1 MKPVDLAGAPLT
13 ALDAAWADA
22 RRADTPDSRAAWLRA
37 ADALAA
43 TPGLPRLRAVAVYRA
58 LADDL
63 TPTTDDDRARAEFM
77 FRFAP
82 TRDARIEALAARF
95 AAKLAV
101 TDGDFARYAGVVVA
115 ECAADRGAW
124 DDAEARLTSA
134 LAVER
139 GRTTVLEGRICSSL
153 AQVYRAQGR
162 DYEGLMLARRA
173 VAVADVTGPDT
184 ARALAAFRV
193 VDTLKTLCEWE
204 ACDVVLERFEAA
216 LRRLP
221 EGEGVVLRRR
231 LAHHRTLQAVRRGD
245 LPAARHALGDLDR
258 LLALPDPDPA
268 DPRWFLALRA
278 EVALNAGDLAEARRH
293 LDACDAATTTE
304 LSVVVGGELEVQW
317 AVAAGRLDA
326 ARASA
331 TRILEVLEHE
341 GLASMGAGYTLQYT
355 GFLATQFA
363 GPLAAPDLAARAYDV
378 AGAAMIL
385 RIRQLDDAV
394 RRLPEVTAI
403 SDADRALLAASRQRF
418 VREQRALLDGAAGAL
433 ARTGVEGRR
442 LLSSLTSADGLVRV
456 CAWCRRVARS
466 EGPWLP
472 LGHYLPPAGP
482 LRMTHGICPD
492 CQVSIRTER
501 VTTDS

>member
-204 ACDVVLERFEAA
+204 ACDVALERFEAA

-231 LAHHRTLQAVRRGD
+231 LAHHRTLQAVRRSD
-245 LPAARHALGDLDR
+245 LAAARHALGDLDR

-304 LSVVVGGELEVQW
+304 HLGRGRRRARGTVGRRRRPARRGARQRDPDPRGPRTRGPRVDGRRVHA
-317 AVAAGRLDA
+317 AVHGVPR
-326 ARASA
+326 
-331 TRILEVLEHE
+331 
-341 GLASMGAGYTLQYT
+341 
-355 GFLATQFA
+355 
-363 GPLAAPDLAARAYDV
+363 
-378 AGAAMIL
+378 
-385 RIRQLDDAV
+385 DAV
-394 RRLPEVTAI
+394 RGPARRPGPRRPRVRRRRRGDDPAHPPGSTTR
-403 SDADRALLAASRQRF
+403 SAASPR
-418 VREQRALLDGAAGAL
+418 
-433 ARTGVEGRR
+433 
-442 LLSSLTSADGLVRV
+442 
-456 CAWCRRVARS
+456 
-466 EGPWLP
+466 
-472 LGHYLPPAGP
+472 
-482 LRMTHGICPD
+482 
-492 CQVSIRTER
+492 
-501 VTTDS
+501 